1 MVNCF
6 SYNIVPSSPLS
17 FMLTQIQRV
26 STWLMASW
34 LPPDFENGN
43 IVAYTLFCRMALD
56 QEYTIRGVLN
66 SSTSSATIMDL
77 MPFTSYECYVTA
89 NTSVG
94 EGPPSNNGTAMTD
107 EDGKINV
114 HVSLTESIKVY
125 CCWFF
130 VCFYIATSTTFLQ
143 FLA

>member
-1 MVNCF
+1 
-6 SYNIVPSSPLS
+6 
-17 FMLTQIQRV
+17 
-26 STWLMASW
+26 MASW

-94 EGPPSNNGTAMTD
+94 EGPTPRVQEVPVLSSSMSD
-107 EDGKINV
+107 E
-114 HVSLTESIKVY
+114 SL
-125 CCWFF
+125 
-130 VCFYIATSTTFLQ
+130 
-143 FLA
+143 